1 MRGPLR
7 RSRQSAAHG
16 DGRSTCWGSAAFD
29 DHTTVF
35 TSRVYW
41 ARAEYE
47 KGKARASPFSPHGFA
62 NPRSHQGWWLKR
74 NHHGTVK
81 PDHSCG
87 ETREGLADSNAAE
100 KFARLG

>member
-1 MRGPLR
+1 MATVDPLAGGLR
-7 RSRQSAAHG
+7 HLTIIPPSSRL
-16 DGRSTCWGSAAFD
+16 
-29 DHTTVF
+29 V
-35 TSRVYW
+35 VYW

-62 NPRSHQGWWLKR
+62 NHRSHQGWWLKR

-87 ETREGLADSNAAE
+87 ETREGLGRCPTQTPRRNLLDSDMPRAE
-100 KFARLG
+100 PFT